1 MHNYLLL
8 LILILK
14 EAGLTYIYHL
24 MKTKKFG
31 DAARS
36 VTGGGRGRVSDYQ
49 SFLESVVMFW
59 ALMKIQLGGRIS
71 FGSL

>member
-1 MHNYLLL
+1 
-8 LILILK
+8 
-14 EAGLTYIYHL
+14 